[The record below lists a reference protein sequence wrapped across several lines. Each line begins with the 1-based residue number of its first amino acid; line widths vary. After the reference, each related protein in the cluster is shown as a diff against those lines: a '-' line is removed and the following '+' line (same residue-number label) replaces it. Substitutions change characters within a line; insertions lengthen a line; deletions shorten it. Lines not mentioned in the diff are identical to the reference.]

1 MTIEKEVLLLSKAQ
15 ADKLQEL
22 VPNANPRQVSDDRY
36 ITGIEA
42 LDGPTTD
49 EVMHLMSALPRC
61 LVRIHDPVT
70 EFGSSEIEIVESSI
84 TVEERKPRVYQPTG
98 QPHERP
104 PFPEKGDWSERALY
118 ESVGRALSAWESLET
133 AYALLFGAFLS
144 PSWYFMP
151 PMRAYGSVTGFRAR
165 AGMVKAAAD
174 AFFLESEPT
183 ADTPRQRE
191 EFRRLNDLV
200 AKYSERRN
208 DIAHAIVGPYSSP
221 LGYLRGLAL
230 LPPTHATKK
239 QKFREDLP
247 AHAAPHLRPA
257 YAYTS
262 AEITFFANEF
272 LALCKPVSSLAL
284 DITTVLARDGEHW
297 LDGPP
302 PAEIEAQTKDENLT
316 ESH

>member
-1 MTIEKEVLLLSKAQ
+1 MTIEREVLLLSKVQ
-15 ADKLQEL
+15 ADKLREL

-61 LVRIHDPVT
+61 LVLIHDPVT
-70 EFGSSEIEIVESSI
+70 ELGPSEIEIVESSI
-84 TVEERKPRVYQPTG
+84 TIEDRKPRVYQPTG
-98 QPHERP
+98 QPHVRP
-104 PFPEKGDWSERALY
+104 PLPEKGDWSERALY
-118 ESVGRALSAWESLET
+118 ESVGRALSAWETLES
-133 AYALLFGAFLS
+133 AYASLFGAFLS
-144 PSWYFMP
+144 PSWYFLP
-151 PMRAYGSVTGFRAR
+151 PMRAYGSITGFRAR

-200 AKYSERRN
+200 ERFSDRRN
-208 DIAHAIVGPYSSP
+208 DIAHAIVGPYTSP
-221 LGYLRGLAL
+221 LGYIRGLAL

-247 AHAAPHLRPA
+247 PHAAPHLRPI

-262 AEITFFANEF
+262 AEIAFFANEF
-272 LALCKPVSSLAL
+272 LALRKLVYSLSL
-284 DITTVLARDGEHW
+284 DVTTVLVRHGEQ
-297 LDGPP
+297 G
-302 PAEIEAQTKDENLT
+302 
-316 ESH
+316 